1 MLFTQHC
8 TMTKVFK
15 NLSFHPGGVEEEQKF
30 YKEKVSTSFRDLSF
44 KKNPQHQ
51 ILFYK
56 LSKQEMALAMIQ
68 GYNEIRFCVVSNVIQ
83 FHTFSSFHF
92 HGKNI
97 HIVYIRN
104 LDGGV

>member
-1 MLFTQHC
+1 
-8 TMTKVFK
+8 MTKVFK
-15 NLSFHPGGVEEEQKF
+15 NLSFHPGGGRVEKF
-30 YKEKVSTSFRDLSF
+30 YKEKVSTSFFVIFL
-44 KKNPQHQ
+44 KKPQHQ

-92 HGKNI
+92 HEKKNKNTY
-97 HIVYIRN
+97 YIS
-104 LDGGV
+104 GI